1 MKSPSMKARTALTAL
16 LALLSLT
23 PAWSQEAKTAP
34 PAAGTAAAE
43 SPAHKY
49 FGDVK
54 LVNQDGQEVR
64 LYTDLMQGKTVV
76 INAMFATCT
85 GACPVMS
92 GTMAKIQ
99 DHLGDRVGK
108 DVRLI
113 SITVDPVN
121 DTPAKL
127 KEYAN
132 RFHAKPGWQ
141 LLTGSKENVEAALR
155 KLGQWTEDPSNHQT
169 LFLIGN
175 DRTGLWKKAFA
186 LAKPEEVL
194 PIVDSVANDKG
205 EG

>member
-1 MKSPSMKARTALTAL
+1 MKILSLSL
-16 LALLSLT
+16 LALLAVV
-23 PAWSQEAKTAP
+23 PAWSQEPKAPAK
-34 PAAGTAAAE
+34 AAAE
-43 SPAHKY
+43 SSAHKY

-54 LVNQDGQEVR
+54 LVNQDGKEVR
-64 LYTDLMQGKTVV
+64 LYSDLMQGKTVV
-76 INAMFATCT
+76 INAMFTTCT

-113 SITVDPVN
+113 SISVDPVN

-127 KEYAN
+127 KEYAA
-132 RFHAKPGWQ
+132 RFHAKPGWYF
-141 LLTGSKENVEAALR
+141 LTGSKENVEAALR
-155 KLGQWTEDPSNHQT
+155 KLGQWVDDPANHQT
-169 LFLIGN
+169 LYLIGN

-194 PIVDSVANDKG
+194 PIVDSVVDDKG

>member
-1 MKSPSMKARTALTAL
+1 MKKISLMAL
-16 LALLSLT
+16 LAVLALA
-23 PAWSQEAKTAP
+23 PAWGEDAKAP
-34 PAAGTAAAE
+34 AE

-49 FGDVK
+49 FGDIK
-54 LVNQDGQEVR
+54 LVNQDGKEMS

-76 INAMFATCT
+76 INAMFTTCT

-99 DHLGDRVGK
+99 EHLGDRVGK

-127 KEYAN
+127 KDYAH
-132 RFHAKPGWQ
+132 RFHARPGWYF
-141 LLTGSKENVEAALR
+141 LTGSKENVEAALR
-155 KLGQWTEDPSNHQT
+155 KLGQWVDDPSNHQT
-169 LFLIGN
+169 LYLIGN

-194 PIVDSVANDKG
+194 PIVDSVVDDKG

>member
-1 MKSPSMKARTALTAL
+1 MKKISMIAL
-16 LALLSLT
+16 LALLALA
-23 PAWSQEAKTAP
+23 PAWGQDAKAP
-34 PAAGTAAAE
+34 ATTE

-49 FGDVK
+49 FGDIK
-54 LVNQDGQEVR
+54 LVNQDGKEMS
-64 LYTDLMQGKTVV
+64 LYSDLMQGKTVV
-76 INAMFATCT
+76 INAMFTTCT

-108 DVRLI
+108 DVRLV

-127 KEYAN
+127 KEYAA
-132 RFHAKPGWQ
+132 RFHAKPGWYF
-141 LLTGSKENVEAALR
+141 LTGSKESVEAALR
-155 KLGQWTEDPSNHQT
+155 KLGQWVDDPANHQT
-169 LFLIGN
+169 LYLIGN

-194 PIVDSVANDKG
+194 PIVDSVVDDKG

>member
-1 MKSPSMKARTALTAL
+1 MKKIVIAVTAL
-16 LALLSLT
+16 LALLALA
-23 PAWSQEAKTAP
+23 PAWGQDAKA
-34 PAAGTAAAE
+34 PAAAPAE

-54 LVNQDGQEVR
+54 LVNQDGKEMS

-76 INAMFATCT
+76 INAMFTTCT

-132 RFHAKPGWQ
+132 RFHARPGWYF
-141 LLTGSKENVEAALR
+141 LTGPKENVEAALR
-155 KLGQWTEDPSNHQT
+155 KLGQWVDDPSNHQT
-169 LFLIGN
+169 LYLIGN

-194 PIVDSVANDKG
+194 PIVDSVVDDKG

>member
-1 MKSPSMKARTALTAL
+1 MKKIVLTTLLAL
-16 LALLSLT
+16 LALA
-23 PAWSQEAKTAP
+23 PAWGQDAKAP
-34 PAAGTAAAE
+34 AAE

-54 LVNQDGQEVR
+54 LVNQDGKEMS
-64 LYTDLMQGKTVV
+64 LYSDLMQGKTVI
-76 INAMFATCT
+76 INAMFTTCT

-108 DVRLI
+108 DVRLV

-127 KEYAN
+127 KEYAA
-132 RFHAKPGWQ
+132 RFHAKPGWYF
-141 LLTGSKENVEAALR
+141 LTGSKENVESALR
-155 KLGQWTEDPSNHQT
+155 KLGQWVDDPSNHQT
-169 LFLIGN
+169 LYLIGN

-194 PIVDSVANDKG
+194 PIVDSVVDDKG

>member
-1 MKSPSMKARTALTAL
+1 MKKISIAVTALFAA
-16 LALLSLT
+16 LALA
-23 PAWSQEAKTAP
+23 PAWGQDEKA
-34 PAAGTAAAE
+34 PAAPAD

-54 LVNQDGQEVR
+54 LINQDGKEMR

-132 RFHAKPGWQ
+132 RFHAKPGWY

-155 KLGQWTEDPSNHQT
+155 KLGQWVDDPASHQT

-194 PIVDSVANDKG
+194 PVVDSVVNDKG

>member
-1 MKSPSMKARTALTAL
+1 MKKTAFSVFLSL
-16 LALLSLT
+16 LSLVSLLSLT
-23 PAWSQEAKTAP
+23 PAWSEEPKA
-34 PAAGTAAAE
+34 
-43 SPAHKY
+43 SPAHNY
-49 FGDVK
+49 FGDGK
-54 LVNQDGQEVR
+54 LINQDGQEMR
-64 LYTDLMQGKTVV
+64 LYSDLIEGKTVV
-76 INAMFATCT
+76 INAMFTSCT

-99 DHLGDRVGK
+99 EHLGDRVGK

-127 KEYAN
+127 KEYAA
-132 RFHAKPGWQ
+132 RFHAKPGWY
-141 LLTGSKENVEAALR
+141 LLTGSKEDVEAILR
-155 KLGQWTEDPSNHQT
+155 KLGQWVDDPSNHQT

-186 LAKPEEVL
+186 LAKPEDVL
-194 PIVDSVANDKG
+194 PIVDSVVDDKG